1 VSSGVFIEVPT
12 LLVILALSAIL
23 AVSLYVWVNSRFRRA
38 VLKRRFRHAV
48 DAEAQAPQLLRKHGY
63 EILGAQVVGGYTLG
77 VDGSPINVP
86 LRADYLVKR
95 ENFCFLVEVK
105 SGNVAPKLTTASTR
119 RQLLEY
125 VIAFQVDG
133 ILLLDAESQ
142 RLHQIV
148 FPLAQTEK
156 PSPTIHLYLAIILMF
171 TFIAAA
177 IYITHVG

>member
-1 VSSGVFIEVPT
+1 VSSRVFIEVPT
-12 LLVILALSAIL
+12 LLGTLVISAVL
-23 AVSLYVWVNSRFRRA
+23 AVSLYVWVSFRFRRM
-38 VLKRRFRHAV
+38 VLKRRFRRAV
-48 DAEAQAPQLLRKHGY
+48 NAEAQAPKLLKKHGY
-63 EILGAQVVGGYTLG
+63 EILGAQVVGGYTLD
-77 VDGSPINVP
+77 VDGRPINVP

-142 RLHQIV
+142 QLHQIV
-148 FPLAQTEK
+148 FPLA
-156 PSPTIHLYLAIILMF
+156 TIDRSSSAIRPYLALILML
-171 TFIAAA
+171 TFVATAVYIAR
-177 IYITHVG
+177 IR